1 LEDQEAQIGSELRD
15 FLMALRDSTMPLIA
29 HVAIKSGRRSL
40 CRHAV
45 WLRVTDLS
53 EEMVIF
59 TSDEI
64 PASFISCDHYQLD
77 PVRENIAVEFQSQY
91 LNQVRDREQWV
102 AYFKG
107 RVRKV
112 YNEGEAREGQAKFFG
127 GSMSLRIKHDYEKRP
142 SGRFSFHDYSS
153 GVSAAV

>member
-1 LEDQEAQIGSELRD
+1 MVVYIYENHRFGGSRVALELEDQEAQIGSELRD

-112 YNEGEAREGQAKFFG
+112 YNEAKQERDRL
-127 GSMSLRIKHDYEKRP
+127 SSLVAAC
-142 SGRFSFHDYSS
+142 RFE
-153 GVSAAV
+153 